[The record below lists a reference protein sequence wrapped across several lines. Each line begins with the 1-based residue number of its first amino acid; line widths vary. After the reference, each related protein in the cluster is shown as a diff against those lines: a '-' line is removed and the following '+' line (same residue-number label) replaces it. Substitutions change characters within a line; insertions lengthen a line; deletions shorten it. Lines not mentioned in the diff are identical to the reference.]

1 MARTEKIVVPVI
13 FPNLLLIWAVYRC
26 YISFCF
32 LQKNFRFFGGG
43 FYSQA
48 QRYIIVQFIIR
59 VLNLFLVL
67 FDLLFFFVVLP
78 SSWTIVFRWVL
89 LKLTIY
95 ISFSVRKY
103 KVHVFTGDVK
113 GAGTDA
119 NVFITLYGEY
129 GDTGERQLAKS
140 ETYSNKFERGNV
152 SVEIVLPVCLHWNWT
167 NISLNSATEIE
178 DDK

>member
-1 MARTEKIVVPVI
+1 MLYLVLFSTEEFSV
-13 FPNLLLIWAVYRC
+13 FW
-26 YISFCF
+26 
-32 LQKNFRFFGGG
+32 GGG

-167 NISLNSATEIE
+167 NISINSATEIE

>member
-13 FPNLLLIWAVYRC
+13 FPNLLPIWVAYRC

-32 LQKNFRFFGGG
+32 LRKNFLFFFFFLGGGG

-48 QRYIIVQFIIR
+48 QRYIIA
-59 VLNLFLVL
+59 
-67 FDLLFFFVVLP
+67 LLFFFVVLP
-78 SSWTIVFRWVL
+78 SSWTIVFRWIP

-167 NISLNSATEIE
+167 NISINSATEIE